1 MWRIAQSHEQRRRV
15 EEPAPLPCGH
25 AALVIGVLSAL
36 CWAVLL
42 GLGWAVRS
50 LFL

>member
-1 MWRIAQSHEQRRRV
+1 MWRIAQSHEECRRV
-15 EEPAPLPCGH
+15 EGPAPLPWAQ

-36 CWAVLL
+36 CWAVLI